1 MQFRIVIKSVPPF
14 LVVHTNAA
22 YCRLSGIDSH
32 AAVGKPISNLLSL
45 PDKQMLVEAESNH
58 DTSSFVN
65 SKIAGYDEERPK
77 NQSATGQDPSLNH
90 IAAEAAGRARA
101 AASTEDYYEMNLE
114 RLVSASGFGKC
125 HLVNAIAKPHQ
136 LLGRNVA
143 VSKPPSVAKKQ
154 SREEG
159 GSNGSSISSSYE
171 GLYHYLPSN
180 MSVAPV
186 VSSPEAFNVTVIAD
200 KNQDNS
206 HHKVKRRKHH
216 YHSDSNQQ
224 TMIGNHQN
232 RRIYVMREASN
243 NRKRPL
249 ITHYVIQLESHD
261 GTLQKF
267 GGLGSQSSMSTTA
280 EAKNDDIGKADFTK
294 TKSRRSEKNAP
305 SESANRGT
313 GNDEAVVTMESKP
326 TELRESTKAIG

>member
-45 PDKQMLVEAESNH
+45 PDQQMLVEAESNQ

-65 SKIAGYDEERPK
+65 SKLAEYDEERPK
-77 NQSATGQDPSLNH
+77 NHSAPRQDPSQNY
-90 IAAEAAGRARA
+90 IAAAAAGRAKA
-101 AASTEDYYEMNLE
+101 AASREDNNEMSLE

-125 HLVNAIAKPHQ
+125 HLVNAITKPHQ
-136 LLGRNVA
+136 MLGRNVA
-143 VSKPPSVAKKQ
+143 VSKPPSAAKKQ

-171 GLYHYLPSN
+171 GLYHYLLCN

-200 KNQDNS
+200 KDQENS

-232 RRIYVMREASN
+232 HRIYVMREASN

-280 EAKNDDIGKADFTK
+280 EAKNDDRSKAEFTK
-294 TKSRRSEKNAP
+294 TESRRSEKIAS
-305 SESANRGT
+305 SENPDRGT
-313 GNDEAVVTMESKP
+313 GNDEAVATMESKP
-326 TELRESTKAIG
+326 TELKESTKAIG